1 MRFGL
6 KIAYLGLLAAA
17 TVGMQPIGV
26 ATAETPFATI
36 DKALNRAFKATAK
49 IVRPPRALQCVPFAR
64 RLAGIQ
70 IRGDAWTWWGS
81 AKGRYKRGQRP
92 SVGAV
97 LAMKKTKRLRRG
109 HLAVVRQIVDER
121 TIIVDQANW
130 LNRGRVH
137 LNTAV
142 RDVSAKNDWSAVRV
156 WYTPGARFGS
166 GTYAVRGFIY
176 PASPRLL
183 RAGVQPVPMPR
194 RRPDPGALADAGGLL
209 GVGPLSAPITARRL
223 EGPGETK
230 QARRKSQPKA
240 TAPAH
245 RRVGYDN
252 PARDNV

>member
-6 KIAYLGLLAAA
+6 KIACLGLLATAILG
-17 TVGMQPIGV
+17 VQPSGS
-26 ATAETPFATI
+26 ATAETSPASI
-36 DKALNRAFKATAK
+36 DTALSGTFKATAK

-64 RLAGIQ
+64 RLAGIR

-81 AKGRYKRGQRP
+81 AKGRYDRGQRP

-97 LAMKKTKRLRRG
+97 LVMKKTKRLRRG
-109 HLAVVRQIVDER
+109 HLAVVRQIVDDR
-121 TIIVDQANW
+121 TIVVDQANW
-130 LNRGRVH
+130 LNRGRIH

-156 WYTPGARFGS
+156 WYTPGARLGS

-176 PASPRLL
+176 PGSPRLL

-194 RRPDPGALADAGGLL
+194 RRPSLNTLAMVDGLL
-209 GVGPLSAPITARRL
+209 GVGPLSAPLAARRF

-230 QARRKSQPKA
+230 QAGHKTQAKTA
-240 TAPAH
+240 TPAH
-245 RRVGYDN
+245 QRVGYDN
-252 PARDNV
+252 PARDDV